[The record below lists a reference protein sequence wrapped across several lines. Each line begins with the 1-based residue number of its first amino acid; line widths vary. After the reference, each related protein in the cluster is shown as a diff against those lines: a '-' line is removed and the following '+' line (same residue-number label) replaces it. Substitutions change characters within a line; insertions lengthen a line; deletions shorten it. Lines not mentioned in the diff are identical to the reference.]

1 MLYEQRDLS
10 PDTNH
15 GLMCGALGHEL
26 NRLDTACPVA
36 RNGWIMSEGSSAL
49 SAAIWQRLGLAHHN
63 WPGRFTALLGS
74 IMILLI
80 TQPLFAGHAYAQN
93 IATTTIL
100 LVLLAAV
107 YALRTLRIYFI
118 VAVVLI
124 IPAIGCRLALLF
136 TADFTIEMLG
146 TISSC
151 LFLTVTVIALVS
163 RLFVVTSV
171 TLDTISA
178 AICAYLLTGVA
189 FAYAFAGVELRHPGS
204 FGTALFRGPASGME
218 PLLASFHSLIYFSF
232 VCLTTTGFGDIAPVS
247 EGARSLSVMESVLG
261 QFYMAILIARLVS
274 LQVAQSMSKQGD

>member
-1 MLYEQRDLS
+1 MSERYSVLS
-10 PDTNH
+10 PA
-15 GLMCGALGHEL
+15 G
-26 NRLDTACPVA
+26 
-36 RNGWIMSEGSSAL
+36 
-49 SAAIWQRLGLAHHN
+49 IWQRLGLAHHN
-63 WPGRFTALLGS
+63 WPGRFTVLLTS
-74 IMILLI
+74 IMLLLI

-93 IATTTIL
+93 IATITIL
-100 LVLLAAV
+100 LVLLAAL
-107 YALRTLRIYFI
+107 YAFRALRIYFI
-118 VAVVLI
+118 VALVLI
-124 IPAIGCRLALLF
+124 VPAIGCRVVLIF
-136 TADFTIEMLG
+136 TATFAIEMLA

-151 LFLTVTVIALVS
+151 LFLAVTVVALVS

-204 FGTALFRGPASGME
+204 FGNALFQGPAGGVA
-218 PLLASFHSLIYFSF
+218 PLLASFHSLIYYSF

-274 LQVAQSMSKQGD
+274 LQVAQSMIKERE

>member
-1 MLYEQRDLS
+1 
-10 PDTNH
+10 
-15 GLMCGALGHEL
+15 
-26 NRLDTACPVA
+26 
-36 RNGWIMSEGSSAL
+36 MSERYSAL
-49 SAAIWQRLGLAHHN
+49 SPAALWRRLGLAHHN
-63 WPGRFTALLGS
+63 WPGRFTILLVT
-74 IMILLI
+74 ILLLLI

-93 IATTTIL
+93 IATITIL
-100 LVLLAAV
+100 LVLLAAL
-107 YALRTLRIYFI
+107 YAFRALRIYFI
-118 VAVVLI
+118 VALVLI
-124 IPAIGCRLALLF
+124 VPAIGCRIALWF
-136 TADFTIEMLG
+136 TGNFTIEMLA

-151 LFLTVTVIALVS
+151 LFLAVTVVALVS

-204 FGTALFRGPASGME
+204 FGAKLFQGPAAGVA
-218 PLLASFHSLIYFSF
+218 PLLASFHSLIYYSF

-274 LQVAQSMSKQGD
+274 LQVAQSMIKERE